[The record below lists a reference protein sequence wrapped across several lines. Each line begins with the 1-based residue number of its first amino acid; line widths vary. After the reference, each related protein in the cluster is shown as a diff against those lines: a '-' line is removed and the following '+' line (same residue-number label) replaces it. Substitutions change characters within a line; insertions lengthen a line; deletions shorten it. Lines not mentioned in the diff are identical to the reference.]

1 MMQGRERHLCCIVDA
16 VQPGATGLVEV
27 VVRRGRQHGELF
39 CKAWVSLGGR
49 CQLVEYVVVP
59 LGLGLVSDPRLFQQV
74 VLGKC
79 FSPQRPAANIVTFD
93 ISPLLPITTLS
104 LSIIDLASFSQDIM
118 VT

>member
-27 VVRRGRQHGELF
+27 VVRGGRQHGELF
-39 CKAWVSLGGR
+39 CKTWVSLGGR
-49 CQLVEYVVVP
+49 SQLVEYVVVP
-59 LGLGLVSDPRLFQQV
+59 LRLGLVGDPRLFQQV

-79 FSPQRPAANIVTFD
+79 FSPQWPAANIVTFD
-93 ISPLLPITTLS
+93 ISPLLPITTLF
-104 LSIIDLASFSQDIM
+104 LSIIDSASYSQDIL